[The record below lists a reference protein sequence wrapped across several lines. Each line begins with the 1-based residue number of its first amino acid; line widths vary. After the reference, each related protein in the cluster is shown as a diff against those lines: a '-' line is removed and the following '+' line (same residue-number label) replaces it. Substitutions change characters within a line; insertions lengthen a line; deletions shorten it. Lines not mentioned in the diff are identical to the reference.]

1 MYQFINFYSLLDID
15 SAASADEIV
24 VAFNKE
30 AKLWHP
36 GRYPGL
42 DGRKVMQDIIEA
54 KRVLLD
60 PALRASYDNEYNRLK
75 AKKKLPPKIEVDAN
89 VHSTDQWLKNVI
101 SEAEKNIIPYP
112 RPTYYYTV
120 NEILLCGYVEQ
131 VVSSVEFRA
140 PHSTLNDCKNEA
152 NRFYENRRK
161 LIEYR
166 ISLGIYEIQNNQTF
180 ELNITLVE
188 TKGSSSTSYI
198 TRSVQKRVPQ
208 SNIDYESQVLRR
220 YPVEVNSWLNSQTSI
235 QVSPG
240 TFPADHVTE
249 NDEVTT
255 FVDYYAY
262 LEIKPDATAEE
273 IDLAYKKLSLKLES
287 SMWHPDWHDGKDTY
301 KRTRQINDAHKILSD
316 AELRTEYDL
325 AYQKEKEAKAKRD
338 AVTDAHDRF
347 DFYLKTDDELID
359 IYVNASNYN
368 DLAYISAVIKELG
381 KRNYS
386 DEQLHQILRS
396 RKKDVKTIRVPN
408 SCQHIFPE
416 IKKTSRVISK
426 SSFTQ
431 RIKEFFIRLF
441 RQIRNRPF

>member
-15 SAASADEIV
+15 SAASADEIA

-75 AKKKLPPKIEVDAN
+75 AKNKLPPKIEVDAN

-166 ISLGIYEIQNNQTF
+166 I
-180 ELNITLVE
+180 
-188 TKGSSSTSYI
+188 
-198 TRSVQKRVPQ
+198 
-208 SNIDYESQVLRR
+208 
-220 YPVEVNSWLNSQTSI
+220 
-235 QVSPG
+235 
-240 TFPADHVTE
+240 
-249 NDEVTT
+249 
-255 FVDYYAY
+255 
-262 LEIKPDATAEE
+262 
-273 IDLAYKKLSLKLES
+273 
-287 SMWHPDWHDGKDTY
+287 
-301 KRTRQINDAHKILSD
+301 
-316 AELRTEYDL
+316 
-325 AYQKEKEAKAKRD
+325 
-338 AVTDAHDRF
+338 
-347 DFYLKTDDELID
+347 
-359 IYVNASNYN
+359 
-368 DLAYISAVIKELG
+368 
-381 KRNYS
+381 
-386 DEQLHQILRS
+386 
-396 RKKDVKTIRVPN
+396 
-408 SCQHIFPE
+408 
-416 IKKTSRVISK
+416 
-426 SSFTQ
+426 
-431 RIKEFFIRLF
+431 
-441 RQIRNRPF
+441 